1 MRSREISSV
10 IIIQNLAQ
18 LKALF
23 KDTWETIPGNCD
35 TLVYLGGNEQS
46 THEYISKLLGKS
58 TIDKKSSG
66 ETRGRQGSS
75 SRNYD
80 VLGREIMMPDEV
92 RKMDNK
98 KCLVFIRGFDP
109 ILDDKFSPFGHPM
122 FAQSADGEGEPYVH
136 VRNSV
141 SEDSVTEP
149 AFTILNDKAL
159 SYYEELQK
167 KGEQVYIDKLSYEEF
182 LLLGQVDLKKRFM
195 DMDEAQTVEEFHE
208 EQAKELMYAQDEKE
222 EASNNIPYRLMHMSF
237 TKEQKA
243 ELQRAMDVRVPKDII
258 LSYFYPDTPVTR
270 MMEIRRQYES
280 AQ

>member
-1 MRSREISSV
+1 
-10 IIIQNLAQ
+10 
-18 LKALF
+18 
-23 KDTWETIPGNCD
+23 
-35 TLVYLGGNEQS
+35 
-46 THEYISKLLGKS
+46 
-58 TIDKKSSG
+58 
-66 ETRGRQGSS
+66 
-75 SRNYD
+75 
-80 VLGREIMMPDEV
+80 MMPDEV

-98 KCLVFIRGFDP
+98 KCLIFIRGFDP

-222 EASNNIPYRLMHMSF
+222 EASNNIPYRLMHIRQSF
-237 TKEQKA
+237 AGKVTVS
-243 ELQRAMDVRVPKDII
+243 LPDIMAAAGECI
-258 LSYFYPDTPVTR
+258 LLIYATLKPGRRSCLRIERRKSANTR
-270 MMEIRRQYES
+270 
-280 AQ
+280 

>member
-1 MRSREISSV
+1 
-10 IIIQNLAQ
+10 
-18 LKALF
+18 
-23 KDTWETIPGNCD
+23 
-35 TLVYLGGNEQS
+35 
-46 THEYISKLLGKS
+46 
-58 TIDKKSSG
+58 
-66 ETRGRQGSS
+66 
-75 SRNYD
+75 
-80 VLGREIMMPDEV
+80 
-92 RKMDNK
+92 
-98 KCLVFIRGFDP
+98 
-109 ILDDKFSPFGHPM
+109 M

-149 AFTILNDKAL
+149 AFTILNGKAL

-208 EQAKELMYAQDEKE
+208 EQAKELMYAQDEVVQPESEKNSEKAE
-222 EASNNIPYRLMHMSF
+222 ETGVAENKSKPKDASNNIPYRLMHMSF

-243 ELQRAMDVRVPKDII
+243 ELQRAMDVRVPKDVI